1 MSTRLFRMLVL
12 AATICRFAPAVQSQN
27 ITLHFQPVF
36 YGKSIALEQG
46 PAGNNGDSLSIH
58 TLRFYL
64 GHFAFYKNGKEVWQE
79 KDSYHLLD
87 MEDKNTMAIVFKSGA
102 VDDFDQINFL
112 IGTDSLT
119 NVSGALGGDLDPT
132 KGMYWAW
139 NSGYINFKIE
149 GFSENC
155 PAPGNLFQF
164 HIGGYLPP
172 YQTAQAVVLP
182 VSEKNMIRVDVE
194 LSRFF
199 ENIDW
204 KDAHNVMSPGAEAA
218 RLAKTLPAL
227 FHIHAE

>member
-1 MSTRLFRMLVL
+1 MFVL
-12 AATICRFAPAVQSQN
+12 AATICRFTPAVQSQN
-27 ITLHFQPVF
+27 VTLHFRPVF
-36 YGKSIALEQG
+36 FGKSIALEQG
-46 PAGNNGDSLSIH
+46 LAGNNGDSLSIH

-64 GHFAFYKNGKEVWQE
+64 SHFVFYKNGKEVWRE

-87 MEDKNTMAIVFKSGA
+87 MDDENTMTIVFKSGA
-102 VDDFDQINFL
+102 INDFDQINFL
-112 IGTDSLT
+112 LGTDSLT
-119 NVSGALGGDLDPT
+119 NVSGAFGGDLDPT

-149 GFSENC
+149 GFSEKC
-155 PAPGNLFQF
+155 PAPNNLFQF

-227 FHIHAE
+227 FQIHAE